1 MKFEQ
6 DSVKYDMQSKISDV
20 SDDSRKN
27 NMLNNLRMSRKKFQ
41 ALSSN
46 ASMTRSTKV
55 NQLTRNKYE
64 IQGDILQ
71 VGDSP

>member
-1 MKFEQ
+1 
-6 DSVKYDMQSKISDV
+6 
-20 SDDSRKN
+20 
-27 NMLNNLRMSRKKFQ
+27 MLNNLRMSRKKLQ